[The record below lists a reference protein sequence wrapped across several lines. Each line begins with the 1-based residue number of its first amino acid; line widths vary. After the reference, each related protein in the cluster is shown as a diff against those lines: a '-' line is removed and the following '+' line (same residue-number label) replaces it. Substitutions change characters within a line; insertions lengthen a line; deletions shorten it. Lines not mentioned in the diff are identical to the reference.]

1 MTTNELIYEVYEGLN
16 INSDDTNIDER
27 LILHKIASKR
37 ALWVSNEMNKRF
49 RNIPPALIQDLG
61 CLELEETSS
70 EECCSSQLDCYF
82 MRTVLELPMP
92 ISLHRDLLITRVGSK
107 DKKEKEYTL
116 VSYERI
122 PFVGNGRFNQNGI
135 YAFWLNNRI
144 YLMSKNQSIILF
156 EGINI
161 MGVFEAPHEAV
172 NLITCDGLPSWTY
185 DSKYP
190 LYGKLWE
197 YIRPQVEQD
206 LMKKMLIPQDN
217 VNDGTTKENKGQAQ
231 PQ

>member
-1 MTTNELIYEVYEGLN
+1 MTANELIYEVYEGLN

-37 ALWVSNEMNKRF
+37 ALWVANEMNKKF
-49 RNIPPALIQDLG
+49 RTIPPSLIQDLG
-61 CLELEETSS
+61 CLALEEISS
-70 EECCSSQLDCYF
+70 EECCSSQSDCYF
-82 MRTVLELPMP
+82 MRTILELPMP
-92 ISLHRDLLITRVGSK
+92 ISLHRDLMLTRVGPR
-107 DKKEKEYTL
+107 DKEQKEFTV

-144 YLMSKNQSIILF
+144 YLMSKNDSIVLF

-161 MGVFEAPHEAV
+161 MGVFENPENAV
-172 NLITCDGLPSWTY
+172 NLTTCDNTPCWTY
-185 DSKYP
+185 DSRYP

-206 LMKKMLIPQDN
+206 LMKKMIIPEDTT
-217 VNDGTTKENKGQAQ
+217 NDGTTKENRGQAQ
-231 PQ
+231 SE